1 MLPWEVPANGPGE
14 TTAAMGVRG
23 CGQERGTHILDVIEA
38 QWWTPSRVLQ
48 GLCRKGLIVAMDEA
62 AEGRK
67 VARRLW
73 DRDMPEKGGERGQGP
88 REEPASPRAD
98 AHPLGAR
105 CQDTPDTDGSLSL
118 PFASDQTRYQT
129 RTWAHPAALGFASP
143 SMKGSEFGRLG
154 LPDVHHQP

>member
-98 AHPLGAR
+98 AHPLGWHR
-105 CQDTPDTDGSLSL
+105 TPLTLMG
-118 PFASDQTRYQT
+118 
-129 RTWAHPAALGFASP
+129 ASP
-143 SMKGSEFGRLG
+143 CLSPVTKQGTRQGHG
-154 LPDVHHQP
+154 LIPQPLVLPPHP